1 MLSLLLVWILPL
13 CLTKATNYLN
23 PIIISQIVLSVN
35 GKEDEKLMRGK
46 CSEMQ
51 G

>member
-1 MLSLLLVWILPL
+1 MLSLPLLWILLL
-13 CLTKATNYLN
+13 CLTKATNHLN
-23 PIIISQIVLSVN
+23 PIIISEIPLSVN

-51 G
+51 S